1 MVYTVKFC
9 QERLNMWLSAEE
21 ALATSQS
28 YKMGSRQLTRA
39 DLSTVR
45 KSITYWENK
54 LEKVKNGGRRR
65 KMFKVVPRDL

>member
-9 QERLNMWLSAEE
+9 QGRLDMWLSAEE

-45 KSITYWENK
+45 KSITYWENE
-54 LEKVKNGGRRR
+54 LEKAKNGGRRQ

>member
-45 KSITYWENK
+45 KSITYWENE
-54 LEKVKNGGRRR
+54 LEKAKNGGRRR

>member
-9 QERLNMWLSAEE
+9 QERLNMWLGAEE

-45 KSITYWENK
+45 KSITYWENE
-54 LEKVKNGGRRR
+54 LEKAKNGGRRR

>member
-9 QERLNMWLSAEE
+9 QGRLDMWLSAEE

-45 KSITYWENK
+45 KSITYWENE
-54 LEKVKNGGRRR
+54 LEKAKNGGRRR

>member
-1 MVYTVKFC
+1 MAYTVEFC

-28 YKMGSRQLTRA
+28 YKMGSKQLTRA
-39 DLSTVR
+39 DLATVR
-45 KSITYWENK
+45 KSITYWENE
-54 LEKVKNGGRRR
+54 LEKAKNGGRRR